1 MIPVL
6 IGGGIGAKVISD
18 FWQADK
24 NEHEARNV
32 NYEAFTMIEAASRK
46 LRSQYEKAEGTM
58 LKLANRKKGIMSG
71 TLPKFVAVHEKVV
84 QINFNKKLSAE
95 VIRSL
100 ALRPEDLNLMN
111 QMISVSGVQM
121 SDREIVGTL
130 LFSAEH
136 GGLAGGIGG
145 LIIGGMSGAF
155 VGAVF
160 TGISGAIKKDAKIK
174 LDIAYTRSDEAEVIA
189 HNTDT
194 ARIAL
199 ENIDNKA
206 CDLLKL
212 LTQMNALL
220 LKSINHTSKLIERN
234 GFNANHYSD
243 ADIDAIMNCCNFAA
257 AVSDILKAPL
267 FDSEGKISGQI
278 DKTLHAG
285 NEYIK
290 KMQAVG

>member
-1 MIPVL
+1 MVPVI
-6 IGGGIGAKVISD
+6 IGSAVGAKVISD
-18 FWQADK
+18 FWQSDK
-24 NEHEARNV
+24 YERQARNA

-46 LRSQYEKAEGTM
+46 LKSQYEKLEGTM

-71 TLPKFVAVHEKVV
+71 TLQKFVAVHEKVV
-84 QINFNKKLSAE
+84 QINFNRKLSAE

-130 LFSAEH
+130 LFSAEY
-136 GGLAGGIGG
+136 GGLAGGLGGILIGG
-145 LIIGGMSGAF
+145 PAAV

-160 TGISGAIKKDAKIK
+160 TGISGAIKKDAKIN

-194 ARIAL
+194 ARLAV

-206 CDLLKL
+206 GDVLKL

-234 GFNANHYSD
+234 GFDAENYND
-243 ADIDAIMNCCNFAA
+243 ADIDDIMNCCNFAV
-257 AVSDILKAPL
+257 AVSDVVKAPL
-267 FDSEGKISGQI
+267 FDSNGKLSNQI
-278 DKTLHAG
+278 DKTLSTG

-290 KMQAVG
+290 KIQGVR

>member
-1 MIPVL
+1 MIPVI
-6 IGGGIGAKVISD
+6 IGGGAIGAKVISD

-24 NEHEARNV
+24 YSSEARNV

-46 LRSQYEKAEGTM
+46 LRSQYEKIEGTM
-58 LKLANRKKGIMSG
+58 FKLANRKKGIMSG
-71 TLPKFVAVHEKVV
+71 TLPKFVAIHEKIV
-84 QINFNKKLSAE
+84 QINFDKRPAIDVKT
-95 VIRSL
+95 L

-136 GGLAGGIGG
+136 GGLIGG
-145 LIIGGMSGAF
+145 LGGLLIGGPAA
-155 VGAVF
+155 VIGAVF
-160 TGISGAIKKDAKIK
+160 TGISGAIKKDAKIN

-206 CDLLKL
+206 NDFLKL
-212 LTQMNALL
+212 ITQINALL
-220 LKSINHTSKLIERN
+220 LKSIQHTSKIIDSN
-234 GFNANHYSD
+234 GFDAEYYND
-243 ADIDAIMNCCNFAA
+243 ADIDDIMNCCNFAKA
-257 AVSDILKAPL
+257 LSDMLKAPL
-267 FDSEGKISGQI
+267 FDSNGKISGQI
-278 DKTLHAG
+278 DKTLSTG
-285 NEYIK
+285 NDYIK
-290 KMQAVG
+290 KIQSVR